1 MVVVASQAPAD
12 LSPAYQQSL
21 LFFDMKRT
29 FSKREKQ
36 ALYIV
41 ADGKCEICGCELEP
55 GWHADHI
62 QPFSKG
68 GETDV
73 VNGQALCAKCNMQ
86 KGNRGMK
93 DRKWQTRF
101 WDEIRRFEGTNYLL
115 VACPA
120 SGKTYAAAKYA
131 ADNMGSRYDY
141 VLVIVPG
148 LNVKTHWAQTA
159 QKVGID
165 LDSGFANGGPF
176 RKDMH
181 GVITTYASLASAP
194 QLYQKLLSR
203 GRWLL
208 IADECH
214 HTGTHEDSSWGEAL
228 QQVGDVAM
236 FRLLLSG
243 TPFRTDRRSI
253 PFVQYEEDVAILDF
267 ELEYHQALYEKI
279 VRPVFFRYY
288 DGEMAWE
295 EIERGRVDVSFD
307 DDLKDEEANTRLSVA
322 LRVLKQP
329 SLAGE
334 MIKNAHQELIELRQD
349 NPRAAAMVLC
359 IDQEHAQKVSDMMAQ
374 WIGIRPVLVIS
385 SDSEAQDK
393 IERFRHSS
401 DPWLV
406 SVQMVSEGTDIPRLQ
421 IGVYLTT
428 TKTELFWRQ
437 AIGRFIRAECG
448 GDAVLHLPG
457 DPRLKLLAEHYT
469 KRVEAYLRDEELI
482 DIEERNTEERT
493 MDESSFITY
502 LESMGELAGTIYADE
517 NFRTAFL
524 ERIKNDVAFR
534 DVIQYLPVEK
544 IAAFVQKEIRIASQ
558 QIPHKIEE
566 PRQEKTRTERIHE
579 LRKTNANYVGRI
591 ARKHDIEHADVNR
604 MLNRK
609 VGIRGV
615 NESEATEE
623 KLNLRLRMAKELF
636 ETGRL
641 S

>member
-1 MVVVASQAPAD
+1 MEPT
-12 LSPAYQQSL
+12 L
-21 LFFDMKRT
+21 KRT
-29 FSKREKQ
+29 FNKREKQ

-55 GWHADHI
+55 GWHADHV
-62 QPFSKG
+62 QPYSKG

-73 VNGQALCAKCNMQ
+73 VNGQALCAKCNIQ
-86 KGNRGMK
+86 KGNKGMK

-101 WDEIRRFEGTNYLL
+101 WDDIRRFEGTNYLL

-131 ADNMGSRYDY
+131 ADNMGSRYDS
-141 VLVIVPG
+141 VLVVVPG

-165 LDSGFANGGPF
+165 LDSMFVNSGAF

-181 GVITTYASLASAP
+181 GVITTYASLATSP
-194 QLYQKLLSR
+194 LVYQRLLSH

-214 HTGTHEDSSWGEAL
+214 HTGTHEDSTWGEAL
-228 QQVGDVAM
+228 QQVGDMAM

-253 PFVQYEEDVAILDF
+253 PFVRYEKDIAVLDF
-267 ELEYHQALYEKI
+267 ELEYHQALSEKI

-288 DGEMAWE
+288 DGQMAWE
-295 EIERGRVDVSFD
+295 EIEKGRVDVSFD
-307 DDLKDEEANTRLSVA
+307 DDLKDEEANKRLSAA
-322 LRVLKQP
+322 LRILKQP
-329 SLAGE
+329 SFAGE
-334 MIKNAHQELIELRQD
+334 MIKNAHQELVEIRQE
-349 NPRAAAMVLC
+349 NPNAAAMVLC
-359 IDQEHAQKVSDMMAQ
+359 IDQEHARKVSDMMAQ
-374 WIGIRPVLVIS
+374 WIRIRPVLVIS
-385 SDSEAQDK
+385 NDSEAQDK
-393 IERFRHSS
+393 IERFRHGN

-469 KRVEAYLRDEELI
+469 KRVEAYLMDEEFA
-482 DIEERNTEERT
+482 DIEEPDREEKT
-493 MDESSFITY
+493 IDESSFITY
-502 LESMGELAGTIYADE
+502 LESMGALAGTIYADE
-517 NFRTAFL
+517 NFKIAFL
-524 ERIKNDVAFR
+524 ERIKNDADFR
-534 DVIQYLPVEK
+534 DVLQYVPVEK

-558 QIPHKIEE
+558 NIPPKTEE
-566 PRQEKTRTERIHE
+566 PTPQEKTRTERILE
-579 LRKTNANYVGRI
+579 LRKMNSNYVGRI
-591 ARKHDIEHADVNR
+591 ARKHEIEHADVNR
-604 MLNRK
+604 MLNKK

-623 KLNLRLRMAKELF
+623 TLKMRLRVAKELF